1 MPVRALLASPL
12 GFLIGI
18 SLGALGGGG
27 SVLAVPALVYV
38 AGQAPKEAVTT
49 SLVIVGATALVGMVS
64 HLRAGNVRV
73 GPGVAFGAAGVGGAL
88 IGSALNHLV
97 DENVLLLGF
106 AALML
111 LAAWRM
117 GVNRS
122 PADDPEHVESRTDG
136 GPGDGGPSDG
146 GSPGPGGGVALAAPP
161 RRRVDAGTVV
171 RVLAAGSVVGLVTGF
186 FGVGGGFV
194 IVPALVLALKF
205 DMAEAIGTSLLV
217 IAMNSA
223 VALLAR
229 LGTSGVDW
237 GVALPFTVA
246 GILGVSVGT
255 RIGERVSTATLTKW
269 FVGLLVALA
278 AYLGGSSIVAL
289 VQA

>member
-122 PADDPEHVESRTDG
+122 PADDPEQVESRT
-136 GPGDGGPSDG
+136 DGGPSDG

>member
-38 AGQAPKEAVTT
+38 AGQAPKEAITT
-49 SLVIVGATALVGMVS
+49 SLVIVGATALVGMIG
-64 HLRAGNVRV
+64 HLRAGHVRL
-73 GPGVAFGAAGVGGAL
+73 GAGAAFGAAGVGGAL

-97 DENVLLLGF
+97 DEDVLLLGF

-111 LAAWRM
+111 VAAWRM
-117 GVNRS
+117 GVHR
-122 PADDPEHVESRTDG
+122 PDDPAVVPDDA
-136 GPGDGGPSDG
+136 PGIGDFPS
-146 GSPGPGGGVALAAPP
+146 GPGGGGELVVLAPP
-161 RRRVDAGTVV
+161 RHRIDARTVG
-171 RVLAAGSVVGLVTGF
+171 RVLAAGSAVGLVTGF

-205 DMAEAIGTSLLV
+205 EMVEAIGTSLLV
-217 IAMNSA
+217 IAMNSG

-289 VQA
+289 VHA